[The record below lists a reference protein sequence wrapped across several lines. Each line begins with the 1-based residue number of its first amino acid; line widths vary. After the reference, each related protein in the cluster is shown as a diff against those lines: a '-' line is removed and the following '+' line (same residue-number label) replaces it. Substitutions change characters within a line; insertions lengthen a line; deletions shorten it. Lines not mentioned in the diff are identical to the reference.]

1 MATNKHLN
9 KKLRLVKANAQ
20 TRWAPYWVILKMFG
34 PGKPVHPSRV
44 TVVKRSWRRN
54 RIKA

>member
-1 MATNKHLN
+1 MATYKHLN

-20 TRWAPYWVILKMFG
+20 TRWAPYWVVLKMFG
-34 PGKPVHPSRV
+34 VGKPVHPSRV

>member
-20 TRWAPYWVILKMFG
+20 TRWAPYWVVLKMFG
-34 PGKPVHPSRV
+34 VGKPVHPSRV
-44 TVVKRSWRRN
+44 TVVKRSWRRS